1 MSCLFVYSSQYK
13 LNNDGLEDGA
23 GLLCGQLQALG
34 VEDSDAEQSRQLKK
48 QTPVHYSCSPTSV
61 SIANNMEEYEEQ
73 GNEGYQSHMLYIYM

>member
-48 QTPVHYSCSPTSV
+48 QTPVHYSCSPIFHSSV

-73 GNEGYQSHMLYIYM
+73 GNEGYQ